1 MIEEIDKHKWRAKE
15 EKELPVFHYNNYN
28 YAKALISKSP
38 QSVVKVIGYREG
50 IQETK
55 NTMEYI
61 ARTGKE
67 DELSLEDEY
76 GFEVKGKEEIAAL
89 INDWSSDFDTRK
101 YTDKKNRDST
111 HMMLSADIEP
121 NEKNKEILEDVA
133 RDFLKREFFDKGF
146 SYVFVVHTDTQHPH
160 IHVVIKN
167 RPISVSLEYLTKYK
181 EKKLDLNR
189 NDLAHL
195 REQFAIEMTKR
206 GLEQVATLRK
216 NNPKKHLEDI
226 EKRIYGDKEKGYKG
240 TKEKLNWYKSK
251 LEEKDW
257 KFEDKNIRQY
267 SAYLQMELIKIKEEI
282 KSSNISRKDKTRLN
296 LEHRELMKTLDLA
309 RKDKES
315 EQLKHMVQNF
325 KDKTLESIENLQKRN
340 LTINELLDRNIE
352 SYQLIKNDIGSQIE
366 EKLLKVKEKL
376 DGDFPELSVKDAE
389 YLGIDTSNL
398 TTFVRKI
405 EYKEKVLVNKI
416 IDSKDLYEEVDKSY
430 EAQFIDLKTLDLKNI
445 NLNQENSK
453 LKEEIILRQK
463 ANIISKSIEP
473 LNKYLNKEKK
483 LLSDDKYKILNKRF
497 IEINSK
503 LIGDFPA
510 LSVNDAKFLG
520 IDTTNLTAYEQEIKY
535 KDKILASDLKT
546 KEEFIVREVGIE
558 IKASDLLTK
567 KEFVVEE
574 ISKIS
579 IVNNIDLVNLN
590 LKDIKFTESKIEES
604 IKISQISKS
613 IEPLQE
619 YLKNEKINL
628 PEKKYEFLEN
638 RLTKIKEKLDGDF
651 PALSV
656 NDAKFLGIDTTNL
669 TAYEQEIKYKDKILA
684 SDLKTKEEFIVR
696 EVGIEIK
703 ASDLLTKK
711 EFVVEEISKTSIV
724 NNIDL
729 VNLNL
734 KDIKFKTSDLINIIE
749 LSQKTK
755 AISESI
761 NPFIDSLE
769 SQKDKISIEHYNKL
783 EKKLLNIKERLEKE
797 YPSLSVQDAKYLGFD
812 IDNLPKLESVEIKKE
827 DGSVYTIQNIDLINL
842 DISSLNEEKERIVA
856 QKQEINRNEQL
867 ITKDINEVREVNHN
881 IPTQE
886 KINISSNEI
895 ESLKQ
900 MTLDE
905 LRITNPKPVLDALGI
920 TYKEQYG
927 RLTFKTHAEKTA
939 SSNMYLDK
947 NGVWKYKNFATGAG
961 GTVENVIMDLTGM
974 QYKEAL
980 NYAISNLGTK
990 NYLDE
995 RFEDVKYENSVLR
1008 DEHLEKIKQ
1017 LKEANIN
1024 YQKESSSESKVV
1036 KIEEIYST
1044 DKEVMDFLANRGIEN
1059 IADGFYKITGQ
1070 YEVNGKTFYNTGI
1083 GVLTNEHNI
1092 SSNLEDVGADIH
1104 LLKPITLKNGNVLK
1118 TMSFGNKDITVLN
1131 NKDTNNKIA
1140 IFESKMDYAAAYSQ
1154 DVEKFENTTSIISN
1168 GTGNYF
1174 KIVQELEKLNAAEKE
1189 VIFYNQNDKAG
1200 EIFITQIATKSNLD
1214 KFSFVKYQDNETGK
1228 DINDILKDKVNIED
1242 RFLKEQTIN
1251 EFIFNSK
1258 NKDDLEK
1265 VLNENPKIAIEEK
1278 KLIEERNL
1286 TFDKDDNSGFSK
1298 SITIERNAEIFR
1310 KIILEKEENI
1320 KYEKGLERLDE
1331 IKRYLNETYPK
1342 LSIKDAKFLEID
1354 VSKFK
1359 TTINE
1364 IPYKVF
1370 DFSQSEEMK
1379 KEFKE
1384 FAKDFPTFAKN
1395 ILNEAI
1401 EKQEI
1406 SFEKLSY
1413 IGIKPTQFKN
1423 LTNND
1428 FENEKVDLSNNSELL
1443 KEFNKLA
1450 KRFPELAK
1458 NELDKSIKN
1467 SNITTGKL
1475 SKYGMTPVN
1484 FLNYKNEHIL
1494 NETAEI
1500 EFIDFEKNNIY
1511 KKDFIINIDYENSK
1525 KDINQNLDIS
1535 SFNNSI
1541 NETRDIQKSINEPNI
1556 INKNFSFKALL
1567 KKEEIKE
1574 INFKTVS
1581 NDFFKDKDLS
1591 EIKKE
1596 DLNIYKLKHQKEYEK
1611 SEVGYLAVKSTS
1623 NKLLEVQAGL
1633 TSLLNESNSIEKAI
1647 DEVSKSKVSIFE
1659 KVEHKD
1665 ILKGLKKDFIKN
1677 VAKLSKDT
1685 EKILNNSILIY
1696 NTKDK
1701 DFFDKYV
1708 REGLDK
1714 NPIDFNEAFK
1724 KSKLDYESFKKVYF
1738 TNELN
1743 QDKLTLKTT
1752 LTNYKNT
1759 LEKSLKAVNKE
1770 LGVMDRARNAVIIKD
1785 QLKKIDKAIS
1795 KGIGL

>member
-1 MIEEIDKHKWRAKE
+1 MKNILLTDEYLEKARKVKTASRKIAFKNVKINSNNQNNFYYSSVPKEAVFKVIRDYKKGPISGYTVVKSIQYIGTEDELERKSIDKSENELDRKYLLEDQDGNLITSKKEILDIYNEWKKTFSSNERKNGKDAEHILFSTSEPINEATEKMILKAARKTLEINLKDKGYDYLLSLHKDKEHTHVHAIVRTHNTTTKKQLDLKKQDIKEIKNSWANNLQEQGLNYVVSINLDRIKDMSERLEIVEAKNNNWFRE
-15 EKELPVFHYNNYN
+15 NIEKLKSDDIDELGKNLLSTQENIKELNSQ
-28 YAKALISKSP
+28 KAI
-38 QSVVKVIGYREG
+38 
-50 IQETK
+50 IQEKIKDIFYDK
-55 NTMEYI
+55 N
-61 ARTGKE
+61 KE
-67 DELSLEDEY
+67 DEKIKLKAELK
-76 GFEVKGKEEIAAL
+76 VI
-89 INDWSSDFDTRK
+89 
-101 YTDKKNRDST
+101 DKKNSKLYADFKAYLKLLNEYETNVQNANRNYIRQKENLSKISGFFITQSLSYKKLDIQTEQARKILIQSRISLDKAHFYLNQINLDKKYTINLEKQKEIAYIFDNIQNVIKSNDKELISSQLIYNINKLEKKMDEYSNFLT
-111 HMMLSADIEP
+111 HIDKKALNELLKIKEDVKNKSQIIHKFILPLKEYL
-121 NEKNKEILEDVA
+121 EKNKNELVED
-133 RDFLKREFFDKGF
+133 RYNKL
-146 SYVFVVHTDTQHPH
+146 
-160 IHVVIKN
+160 
-167 RPISVSLEYLTKYK
+167 IS
-181 EKKLDLNR
+181 R
-189 NDLAHL
+189 
-195 REQFAIEMTKR
+195 
-206 GLEQVATLRK
+206 
-216 NNPKKHLEDI
+216 I
-226 EKRIYGDKEKGYKG
+226 EK
-240 TKEKLNWYKSK
+240 
-251 LEEKDW
+251 
-257 KFEDKNIRQY
+257 
-267 SAYLQMELIKIKEEI
+267 
-282 KSSNISRKDKTRLN
+282 
-296 LEHRELMKTLDLA
+296 
-309 RKDKES
+309 
-315 EQLKHMVQNF
+315 
-325 KDKTLESIENLQKRN
+325 IENN
-340 LTINELLDRNIE
+340 LNA
-352 SYQLIKNDIGSQIE
+352 DIPS
-366 EKLLKVKEKL
+366 
-376 DGDFPELSVKDAE
+376 LSV
-389 YLGIDTSNL
+389 G
-398 TTFVRKI
+398 
-405 EYKEKVLVNKI
+405 
-416 IDSKDLYEEVDKSY
+416 
-430 EAQFIDLKTLDLKNI
+430 
-445 NLNQENSK
+445 
-453 LKEEIILRQK
+453 
-463 ANIISKSIEP
+463 
-473 LNKYLNKEKK
+473 
-483 LLSDDKYKILNKRF
+483 
-497 IEINSK
+497 
-503 LIGDFPA
+503 
-510 LSVNDAKFLG
+510 DAKFLG
-520 IDTTNLTAYEQEIKY
+520 INTDNLLKFFQDINY
-535 KDKILASDLKT
+535 KKDVISEDLTIVET
-546 KEEFIVREVGIE
+546 KNNFTIE
-558 IKASDLLTK
+558 
-567 KEFVVEE
+567 
-574 ISKIS
+574 
-579 IVNNIDLVNLN
+579 NIDLVNLN
-590 LKDIKFTESKIEES
+590 LKDIKFTESKIEEA
-604 IKISQISKS
+604 IKISQISES

-1331 IKRYLNETYPK
+1331 IKRYLNEIYPK

-1484 FLNYKNEHIL
+1484 FLNYKNEHIS

-1541 NETRDIQKSINEPNI
+1541 NETRDFQKSIKEPNNIQKSIKEQNF
-1556 INKNFSFKALL
+1556 INRDSSL
-1567 KKEEIKE
+1567 KDLIIKE
-1574 INFKTVS
+1574 INFEEINKIFQARENKIDNIISHSSTNKEKTIEVAKQLCYS
-1581 NDFFKDKDLS
+1581 LYGNLQHIKDTQAHINNLNKNDDKLLDILNKNLS
-1591 EIKKE
+1591 EHKKIARELNKNLNEFISNVNKSKFKKE
-1596 DLNIYKLKHQKEYEK
+1596 EKIEIKYTIFESLEKIRYASNILENTNSKTIKESIKNRDIEEYKTLSLDLYYAANNSKKINVYLDKTDMLLKRIKTQELSLTDKLKIKAIQNHIGKSKNLHIKNAKQKEK
-1611 SEVGYLAVKSTS
+1611 
-1623 NKLLEVQAGL
+1623 
-1633 TSLLNESNSIEKAI
+1633 
-1647 DEVSKSKVSIFE
+1647 
-1659 KVEHKD
+1659 
-1665 ILKGLKKDFIKN
+1665 
-1677 VAKLSKDT
+1677 
-1685 EKILNNSILIY
+1685 
-1696 NTKDK
+1696 
-1701 DFFDKYV
+1701 
-1708 REGLDK
+1708 
-1714 NPIDFNEAFK
+1714 
-1724 KSKLDYESFKKVYF
+1724 
-1738 TNELN
+1738 
-1743 QDKLTLKTT
+1743 
-1752 LTNYKNT
+1752 
-1759 LEKSLKAVNKE
+1759 
-1770 LGVMDRARNAVIIKD
+1770 
-1785 QLKKIDKAIS
+1785 
-1795 KGIGL
+1795 